1 MTGLKFTTKPG
12 GCGEGIAAGE
22 SVRATNDGSLVSFI
36 PASSISCG
44 DKSHGLGT
52 EHQFYHQC
60 QKCNEK
66 ERRETAAAAA

>member
-22 SVRATNDGSLVSFI
+22 SVRATKDGRLESFI
-36 PASSISCG
+36 LVSSISCG
-44 DKSHGLGT
+44 DRYHGLGS

-60 QKCNEK
+60 EKCNEK
-66 ERRETAAAAA
+66 ERQETAAAAA